1 VLSGCFTLESR
12 IDIGEDGTADI
23 SLTSLI
29 DVERLESLLG
39 SFGESTEGLGDL
51 SGEALLEEFGEGED
65 PCGELTAEFGTDRV
79 TTTEVSEGSRRGVTC
94 TVSDIPLD
102 QVVDLGEGASTQI
115 QQADGVTTVELVLEG
130 AADLTGDPDE
140 FTDLLGLSFEELFDL
155 RFVISAPGRIVEH
168 NATSVDGATA
178 TWRLTPDAE
187 FLTGDEARL
196 TARWEPGSAGS
207 GGGTWWIVLVV
218 VAGLAVIAGI
228 VALVVSRRG
237 RGGTGPSDPTGGLGV
252 PAASPPGVDPFPAA
266 PASPPPPPG
275 APSFPPGPP
284 PTAPTVPTVPP
295 GPPAGA
301 PPIPAAPG
309 SQPPAGSPP
318 PPPPPPPPGASAPPP
333 PPSFGSSAPPP
344 PPPGA

>member
-1 VLSGCFTLESR
+1 VAGIALLAAALSGCFTLESR

-39 SFGESTEGLGDL
+39 TFGESTEGLGDL

-65 PCGELTAEFGTDRV
+65 PCGELTAEFGGDRV

-115 QQADGVTTVELVLEG
+115 QQADGVTTVELILEG

-196 TARWEPGSAGS
+196 TARWEPGSPGS
-207 GGGTWWIVLVV
+207 GGGTWWIVVAV

-237 RGGTGPSDPTGGLGV
+237 RSGGGPSDPTGGLGV
-252 PAASPPGVDPFPAA
+252 PGAAPPGAVPFA
-266 PASPPPPPG
+266 PGPGTPPPPPGAPTPG

-284 PTAPTVPTVPP
+284 STSPTVPP
-295 GPPAGA
+295 GPS
-301 PPIPAAPG
+301 AA
-309 SQPPAGSPP
+309 PP
-318 PPPPPPPPGASAPPP
+318 PPPGAAAPPPPPPGAAAPP